1 MIIHKRNAKDERCIK
16 MFNSYQLYT
25 YHVNANKQALPVC
38 YCVCHNPYSVY
49 FCRVQLGYPNF
60 FMVATKLSLRKKNS
74 GNITERGFGSC
85 EKALKKIGPRM
96 GGAKK

>member
-1 MIIHKRNAKDERCIK
+1 MLRMRDVYKCLTLINFTLTMLTRTNRHCQFVTASVII
-16 MFNSYQLYT
+16 STLYI
-25 YHVNANKQALPVC
+25 
-38 YCVCHNPYSVY
+38 SV
-49 FCRVQLGYPNF
+49 RVQLGYPNF
-60 FMVATKLSLRKKNS
+60 FMVATKLSLRKKIS